1 MAGRTATKVSR
12 VLTSVSGAMA
22 DATDGVHTE
31 CLYSAVDAS
40 ANTTTVYNGPCI
52 YYGATVTTALSAQVC
67 PIQDNATVIDAF
79 VASAAAGTQSR
90 PACGIRC
97 ETSLVVNPD
106 DAATGNLTVY
116 YKPL

>member
-1 MAGRTATKVSR
+1 MAARTATKVDSVMTPAG
-12 VLTSVSGAMA
+12 VLGE
-22 DATDGVHTE
+22 ATRGVHSE

-40 ANTTTVYNGPCI
+40 ANSTTVYNGPCI
-52 YYGATVTTALSAQVC
+52 YYGATVTTALSAHVC

-90 PACGIRC
+90 PSSGIRC

>member
-1 MAGRTATKVSR
+1 MAGRTATKVSS
-12 VLTSVSGAMA
+12 VATSVSNALN

-31 CLYSAVDAS
+31 CLYSVVAATGD
-40 ANTTTVYNGPCI
+40 TTTVYNGPCI
-52 YYGATVTTALSAQVC
+52 YYGATVTAALSAQVLL
-67 PIQDNATVIDAF
+67 IQDNATVIDAF

-106 DAATGNLTVY
+106 DAATGTLTVY